1 VRTQERFSSDQ
12 TSKEIFVTII
22 RFLAPTLLVFF
33 LSLSPALSQT
43 LLSKEGPS
51 DAAIEVTTP
60 ENYVPA
66 MISPGALPD
75 APNVEKSKVRVFD
88 KKFVAVMAILGGAET
103 LRYTTHKLVLDNEY
117 AAGAPWVTSVPKNS
131 HISAK
136 YAGIFAAEMLVA
148 YELKKPHDWLPGD
161 RFIRKF
167 WWLYPAVM
175 TSIHVKNGV
184 RSIRTTA
191 PAGSECPPE
200 YADMCQ

>member
-1 VRTQERFSSDQ
+1 L
-12 TSKEIFVTII
+12 TII
-22 RFLAPTLLVFF
+22 RFLAPTLVVLF
-33 LSLSPALSQT
+33 LSLSPAASET
-43 LLSKEGPS
+43 LLSRAAHN
-51 DAAIEVTTP
+51 DAAIEVATP
-60 ENYVPA
+60 DNYVPA
-66 MISPGALPD
+66 MISPVALPD
-75 APNVEKSKVRVFD
+75 APNLEKSHRVFD

-148 YELKKPHDWLPGD
+148 YELKKSHDWLPGD
-161 RFIRKF
+161 RYIRKL